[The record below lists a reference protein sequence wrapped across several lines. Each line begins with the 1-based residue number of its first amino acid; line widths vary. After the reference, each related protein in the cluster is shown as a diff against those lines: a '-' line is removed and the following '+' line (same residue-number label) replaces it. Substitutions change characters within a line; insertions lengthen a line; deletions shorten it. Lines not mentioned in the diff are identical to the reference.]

1 MYDHN
6 VSHFHVSIILDTGL
20 NYLYLHGGSVA
31 LWDHLVLHLFNNFSR
46 QFSYSEL
53 SSTFLVTQDT
63 SVFTLISQGGT
74 CKNQLPLLAFTDQ
87 FKAICL
93 ACDLLTILLKLKI
106 EWILNWYVPH
116 TEYMYFF
123 SWIWSLSENIRISNL
138 VPGNSGL
145 LTADFD
151 LQDGLFSFLYLNILD
166 PLNKVINTYVV
177 TYKENMW

>member
-1 MYDHN
+1 M
-6 VSHFHVSIILDTGL
+6 
-20 NYLYLHGGSVA
+20 YLHGGSVA

-123 SWIWSLSENIRISNL
+123 HEFEVFQKIYGYLTLCQVTVAFSLLTSTCRMACSLSWTSTSWILSTKSST
-138 VPGNSGL
+138 P
-145 LTADFD
+145 
-151 LQDGLFSFLYLNILD
+151 
-166 PLNKVINTYVV
+166 
-177 TYKENMW
+177 M